1 MGDVPPR
8 EGAGVAVS
16 GAGGAPSTGEGG
28 TVSGAGAIDQVTL
41 GATAKEG
48 GTRSVSYRIGGWDA
62 HPFLGKSPPGVRSP
76 LVALE
81 VCDDP
86 RTWPPVVTREVGDLA
101 GDPAAWARE
110 AERRFSADLVRLVL
124 TSTRDRS
131 FSDFPS
137 VGRTVEAVLSATS
150 LPLIIEGSS
159 EPELDREV
167 FQRCGEAGA
176 GERLLLGTAEAD
188 RYRSVAAAALAYG
201 HSVVAQSPIDIN
213 LAKQLNIL
221 LREIGVPHDR
231 IVIDPYTGAIGYGF
245 EYSYSVMER
254 IRDAA
259 LKGDRDLAMPMI
271 SQAPDSL
278 VVKEVREAPPEWQ
291 REIAVRWEFGFAL
304 SAVIAGADIV
314 SVRHP
319 ETVRLLREAFRG
331 LRPGEPSGGGPG
343 GA

>member
-1 MGDVPPR
+1 MTD
-8 EGAGVAVS
+8 ESSQAATGAGS
-16 GAGGAPSTGEGG
+16 AP
-28 TVSGAGAIDQVTL
+28 IDLVIL

-48 GTRSVSYRIGGWDA
+48 GTRGVSYRIGGWSSL
-62 HPFLGKSPPGVRSP
+62 PFLGPRPAGVQSP
-76 LVALE
+76 LIALE

-86 RTWPPVVTREVGDLA
+86 RIWPAAVTGHIGDLA

-110 AERRFSADLVRLVL
+110 AEKKYSADLVRLVL

-131 FSDFPS
+131 FSDFPA
-137 VGRTVEAVLSATS
+137 VAKTVEAVLSSTT

-231 IVIDPYTGAIGYGF
+231 IVIDPYTGALGYGF

-278 VVKEVREAPPEWQ
+278 TVKEVREAPPEWQ
-291 REIAVRWEFGFAL
+291 REIAIRWEFGFAL
-304 SAVIAGADIV
+304 SAAIAGADVV

-319 ETVRLLREAFRG
+319 DTVALLKAAFRDLTAG
-331 LRPGEPSGGGPG
+331 PPAGGGPG

>member
-1 MGDVPPR
+1 MTDAPPQAAQ
-8 EGAGVAVS
+8 GS
-16 GAGGAPSTGEGG
+16 GA
-28 TVSGAGAIDQVTL
+28 AGAIDLVTL

-48 GTRSVSYRIGGWDA
+48 GTRSVSYRIGGWSA
-62 HPFLGKSPPGVRSP
+62 LPFLGDCPTGVRSP

-86 RTWPPVVTREVGDLA
+86 RIWPAAVTRDLGDLA
-101 GDPAAWARE
+101 RDPAAWARE
-110 AERRFSADLVRLVL
+110 AEKRFSADLVRLVL

-131 FSDFPS
+131 FSDFPA
-137 VGRTVEAVLSATS
+137 VAKTVDAVLSATS
-150 LPLIIEGSS
+150 LPLIVEGSS
-159 EPELDREV
+159 EPDLDREV

-221 LREIGVPHDR
+221 LREIGMPHDR
-231 IVIDPYTGAIGYGF
+231 IVIDPYTGALGYGF

-278 VVKEVREAPPEWQ
+278 TVKEVREAPPEGQ

-304 SAVIAGADIV
+304 SAAVAGADIV

-319 ETVRLLREAFRG
+319 DTVALLKEAFRG
-331 LRPGEPSGGGPG
+331 LRGGSRPAGGGQG

>member
-1 MGDVPPR
+1 MGDLP
-8 EGAGVAVS
+8 S
-16 GAGGAPSTGEGG
+16 PSTP
-28 TVSGAGAIDQVTL
+28 AAIDLVTL
-41 GATAKEG
+41 GATEKEG
-48 GTRSVSYRIGGWDA
+48 GTRSVSYRIGGWTDL
-62 HPFLGKSPPGVRSP
+62 PFLGPRPPGVRSP

-81 VCDDP
+81 ICDDP
-86 RTWPPVVTREVGDLA
+86 RIWPAVVTRDLGDLTR
-101 GDPAAWARE
+101 DVAAWARE
-110 AERRFSADLVRLVL
+110 AEKRFSADLIRLVL

-131 FSDFPS
+131 FSDFPAI
-137 VGRTVEAVLSATS
+137 GRTVESVLSATT

-201 HSVVAQSPIDIN
+201 HTVAAQSPIDIN

-231 IVIDPYTGAIGYGF
+231 IVIDPYTGALGYGF

-278 VVKEVREAPPEWQ
+278 TVKEVREAPPGWQ
-291 REIAVRWEFGFAL
+291 QGIAVRWEFGFAL
-304 SAVIAGADIV
+304 PAAIAGADIV

-319 ETVRLLREAFRG
+319 ATVKLLKESFRS
-331 LRPGEPSGGGPG
+331 LLGEGSGGGGAG

>member
-1 MGDVPPR
+1 
-8 EGAGVAVS
+8 
-16 GAGGAPSTGEGG
+16 
-28 TVSGAGAIDQVTL
+28 VTL

-48 GTRSVSYRIGGWDA
+48 GSRRVSYRIGGWSSY
-62 HPFLGKSPPGVRSP
+62 PFLGPRPADVRSP
-76 LVALE
+76 LIALE
-81 VCDDP
+81 ICDDP
-86 RTWPPVVTREVGDLA
+86 RTWPPVVTRDLGDLVR
-101 GDPAAWARE
+101 DPAAWARE
-110 AERRFSADLVRLVL
+110 AEKRFSADLVRLVL

-131 FSDFPS
+131 FSDFPAI
-137 VGRTVEAVLSATS
+137 GRTVEAVLAATS
-150 LPLIIEGSS
+150 LPLIIEGSD

-231 IVIDPYTGAIGYGF
+231 IIIDPYTGALGYGF

-291 REIAVRWEFGFAL
+291 REIAIRWEFGFAL
-304 SAVIAGADIV
+304 PAAIAGADIV
-314 SVRHP
+314 SVRHS
-319 ETVRLLREAFRG
+319 ETVRLLRESFRG
-331 LRPGEPSGGGPG
+331 LLAGASQGGGAG

>member
-1 MGDVPPR
+1 MGDIPPKA
-8 EGAGVAVS
+8 EAGSATGTGGVAAGAG
-16 GAGGAPSTGEGG
+16 T
-28 TVSGAGAIDQVTL
+28 IDLVTL

-48 GTRSVSYRIGGWDA
+48 GSRSVSFRIGGWSA
-62 HPFLGKSPPGVRSP
+62 PPFLGGRPAGVRSP
-76 LVALE
+76 LVALD

-86 RTWPPVVTREVGDLA
+86 RIWPAVVTRELGDLVR
-101 GDPAAWARE
+101 DPAAWARE
-110 AERRFSADLVRLVL
+110 AEKRFSADLIRLVL

-131 FSDFPS
+131 FSDFPA
-137 VGRTVEAVLSATS
+137 VGRTLEAVLSATT
-150 LPLIIEGSS
+150 LPLIIEGST

-231 IVIDPYTGAIGYGF
+231 IVIDPYTGALGYGF

-259 LKGDRDLAMPMI
+259 LKGDRDLAMPMV

-278 VVKEVREAPPEWQ
+278 TVKEVREAPPEWQ
-291 REIAVRWEFGFAL
+291 QQIAVKWEFGFAL
-304 SAVIAGADIV
+304 SAAIAGADVV
-314 SVRHP
+314 SVRLP
-319 ETVRLLREAFRG
+319 ETVRLLKLAFRSLG
-331 LRPGEPSGGGPG
+331 SSGPRGGGPG